1 MSITVNIYYKGENGS
16 ARKFA
21 EEMISSGTVEA
32 IRNENGNIRYDYF
45 YPIDDTETVLLIDSW
60 ENQEAIDVHH
70 KTPMMDTIFK
80 LREKYNLHMK
90 VERYISND
98 EIPETDILNLT
109 PEKKWDIGDVR
120 PNGSKYDFANWAI
133 GYCKDYNIDTSV
145 QMEKSISI
153 LMDKKEEL
161 KQIREKNDAEF
172 YLQVVPTLCVD
183 ESTPALAP
191 SMTVMDFCYETRTQI
206 DIDLYLED

>member
-32 IRNENGNIRYDYF
+32 IRNENGNIRYDYY
-45 YPIDDTETVLLIDSW
+45 YPIDDIETVLLIDSW

-98 EIPETDILNLT
+98 EIPETD
-109 PEKKWDIGDVR
+109 KKFI
-120 PNGSKYDFANWAI
+120 
-133 GYCKDYNIDTSV
+133 
-145 QMEKSISI
+145 
-153 LMDKKEEL
+153 KE
-161 KQIREKNDAEF
+161 
-172 YLQVVPTLCVD
+172 
-183 ESTPALAP
+183 
-191 SMTVMDFCYETRTQI
+191 
-206 DIDLYLED
+206 

>member
-1 MSITVNIYYKGENGS
+1 MQPNDVGTQRDLVLYRIEAAKEDLKS
-16 ARKFA
+16 AK
-21 EEMISSGTVEA
+21 I
-32 IRNENGNIRYDYF
+32 
-45 YPIDDTETVLLIDSW
+45 
-60 ENQEAIDVHH
+60 
-70 KTPMMDTIFK
+70 
-80 LREKYNLHMK
+80 LR
-90 VERYISND
+90 
-98 EIPETDILNLT
+98 DILSLP